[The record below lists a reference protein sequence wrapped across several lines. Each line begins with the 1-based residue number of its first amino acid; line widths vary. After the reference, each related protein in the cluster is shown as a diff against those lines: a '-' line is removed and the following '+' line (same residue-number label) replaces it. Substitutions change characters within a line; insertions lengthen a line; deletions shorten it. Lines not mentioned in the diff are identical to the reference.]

1 MPLRAGIYVGVLI
14 LCAGATLADDL
25 RAEANSALERGD
37 YGAAEILYR
46 KLLKAS
52 SNDPGLLD
60 GLAAATHFEGKTSE
74 TIAIVERRLKIQE
87 APGALAL
94 AAANFCRLG
103 EYKPALNTFERLK
116 RFPVSLPQLALVAPC
131 SLSAGEPLDS
141 VVIYQQLVA
150 GQEEPRDE
158 FAVGL
163 ARAYI
168 QASGRLLKQLRSSP
182 HSEAYLAALD
192 SAQTGASPDARGAF
206 RQALPQVPGLNLD
219 LPPSQFQQTLRR
231 HPGNPAVLY
240 VLGALCGERGMQAF
254 LRAKDAYP
262 SSPYP
267 GLFQADMY
275 VSTGQFDQAVD
286 VYKTIIRNFPATPGV
301 HFQLAGLYRARKE
314 YEAALREYRQQ
325 LQLTPNDERVREGI
339 SGCLREL
346 RNYEELYQFLQPLVK
361 EEFCPEWAWVD
372 FGMAAVTLHLNPR
385 LSRVCFQ
392 TVLRFPYNLHRP

>member
-131 SLSAGEPLDS
+131 SLSA
-141 VVIYQQLVA
+141 A
-150 GQEEPRDE
+150 
-158 FAVGL
+158 
-163 ARAYI
+163 
-168 QASGRLLKQLRSSP
+168 
-182 HSEAYLAALD
+182 
-192 SAQTGASPDARGAF
+192 
-206 RQALPQVPGLNLD
+206 
-219 LPPSQFQQTLRR
+219 
-231 HPGNPAVLY
+231 
-240 VLGALCGERGMQAF
+240 
-254 LRAKDAYP
+254 
-262 SSPYP
+262 
-267 GLFQADMY
+267 
-275 VSTGQFDQAVD
+275 
-286 VYKTIIRNFPATPGV
+286 
-301 HFQLAGLYRARKE
+301 
-314 YEAALREYRQQ
+314 
-325 LQLTPNDERVREGI
+325 
-339 SGCLREL
+339 
-346 RNYEELYQFLQPLVK
+346 
-361 EEFCPEWAWVD
+361 
-372 FGMAAVTLHLNPR
+372 
-385 LSRVCFQ
+385 
-392 TVLRFPYNLHRP
+392 